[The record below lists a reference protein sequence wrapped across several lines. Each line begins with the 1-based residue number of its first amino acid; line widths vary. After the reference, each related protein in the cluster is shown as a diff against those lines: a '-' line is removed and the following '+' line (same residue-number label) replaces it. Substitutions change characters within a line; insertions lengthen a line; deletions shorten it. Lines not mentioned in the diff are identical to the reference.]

1 MSAKSVNLI
10 RSKVTIYQR
19 ERSALWQARIK
30 LKSGEWYRIT
40 TGTDSEDQAREA
52 ALKFYYT
59 ADYKEQNKLPQ
70 STRKFAAVAQY
81 AITRMQNELDEQ
93 SGKIVYKHYIAAL
106 KNYIIPFFGKMDI
119 ANIGVNDLKEFN
131 EWRDKTIAEQN
142 WASAVQAA
150 KNRATNTEQLKA
162 AKEIKKKPFK
172 ASQSTIN
179 THNSALNRVFDEALL
194 RGWITT
200 SIKPVLLNKGVKAES
215 RGAFTPEEYKD
226 IYTKLRAWSKTG
238 RTDETKELRQVLRE
252 YVLILANTG
261 IRHGTEAANLKWK
274 HIAWYQDKG
283 ERYLTINVDGKR
295 GKRELVARDSTTDY
309 LDRLRKLNP
318 RLTEY
323 ITLDALIAAKVDE
336 FVLVGSSGKVILTNS
351 LAASFRQ
358 FLNETSLLMGAD
370 DKPRSLY
377 SLRHTYATFALADG
391 RNIHKLAVQMGTS
404 VGMLEKYYS
413 KVSARL
419 NAKEHS
425 GRKEKASVGSTD
437 A

>member
-1 MSAKSVNLI
+1 MTAKSVNLLPN
-10 RSKVTIYQR
+10 KVTIYQR
-19 ERSALWQARIK
+19 DRSARWQARIK
-30 LKSGEWYRIT
+30 LKSGEWYRIS
-40 TGTDSEDQAREA
+40 TGARDEADAREA
-52 ALKFYYT
+52 ALKFYHT

-81 AITRMQNELDEQ
+81 AISRMQDELDEE
-93 SGKIVYKHYIAAL
+93 SGKVVYKHYIAVL
-106 KNYIIPFFGKMDI
+106 KNYLIPFFGKLDI
-119 ANIGVNDLKEFN
+119 ANIGVNDLKDFN
-131 EWRDKTIAEQN
+131 EWRDKAIANQQWE
-142 WASAVQAA
+142 SAVRAA
-150 KNRATNTEQLKA
+150 KTKATNTEQLKA
-162 AKEIKKKPFK
+162 AKAIKKKPFK

-194 RGWITT
+194 RGWITS

-215 RGAFTPEEYKD
+215 RGAFPPEEYKD
-226 IYTKLRAWSKTG
+226 IYTKLRAWSKSG
-238 RTDETKELRQVLRE
+238 RTEDTKELRQVLRE

-283 ERYLTINVDGKR
+283 ERYLTLNVDGKR

-318 RLTEY
+318 RLSKY
-323 ITLDALIAAKVDE
+323 ATLDDLIAAKKDE
-336 FVLVGSSGKVILTNS
+336 FVLVGSSGKEILTNS

-358 FLNETSLLMGAD
+358 FLNETKLLMGAD

-419 NAKEHS
+419 NAKEHA
-425 GRKEKASVGSTD
+425 GRKDMATK
-437 A
+437 

>member
-1 MSAKSVNLI
+1 MTAKSVNLLPN
-10 RSKVTIYQR
+10 KVTIYQR
-19 ERSALWQARIK
+19 DRSARWQARIK
-30 LKSGEWYRIT
+30 LKSGEWYRIS
-40 TGTDSEDQAREA
+40 TGARDEADAREA
-52 ALKFYYT
+52 ALKFYHT

-81 AITRMQNELDEQ
+81 AISRMQDELDEE
-93 SGKIVYKHYIAAL
+93 SGKVVYKHYIAVL
-106 KNYIIPFFGKMDI
+106 KNYLIPFFGKLDI
-119 ANIGVNDLKEFN
+119 ANIGVNDLKDFN
-131 EWRDKTIAEQN
+131 EWRDKAIANQQWE
-142 WASAVQAA
+142 SAVRAA
-150 KNRATNTEQLKA
+150 KNKATNTEQLKA
-162 AKEIKKKPFK
+162 AKAIKKKPFK

-194 RGWITT
+194 RGWITS

-215 RGAFTPEEYKD
+215 RGAFPPEEYKD
-226 IYTKLRAWSKTG
+226 IYTKLRAWSKSG
-238 RTDETKELRQVLRE
+238 RTEDTKELRQVLRE

-283 ERYLTINVDGKR
+283 ERYLTLNVDGKR

-318 RLTEY
+318 RLSKY
-323 ITLDALIAAKVDE
+323 ATLDDLIAAKKDE
-336 FVLVGSSGKVILTNS
+336 FVLVGSSGKEILTNS

-358 FLNETSLLMGAD
+358 FLNETKLLMGAD

-419 NAKEHS
+419 NAKEHA
-425 GRKEKASVGSTD
+425 GRKDMATK
-437 A
+437 

>member
-1 MSAKSVNLI
+1 
-10 RSKVTIYQR
+10 
-19 ERSALWQARIK
+19 
-30 LKSGEWYRIT
+30 
-40 TGTDSEDQAREA
+40 
-52 ALKFYYT
+52 
-59 ADYKEQNKLPQ
+59 
-70 STRKFAAVAQY
+70 
-81 AITRMQNELDEQ
+81 MQNELDEG
-93 SGKIVYKHYIAAL
+93 SGKVVYKHYIAAI
-106 KNYIIPFFGKMDI
+106 KNYLLPYFGKMDI
-119 ANIGVNDLKEFN
+119 ANIGVNDLKAFN
-131 EWRDKTIAEQN
+131 EWRDKTISQQQWE
-142 WASAVQAA
+142 SAIQAA
-150 KNRATNTEQLKA
+150 KNRATNPEQLKA

-194 RGWITT
+194 RGWITA

-215 RGAFTPEEYKD
+215 RGAFTPDEYRD
-226 IYTKLRAWSKTG
+226 IYTKLRQWSKSG
-238 RTDETKELRQVLRE
+238 RTDETKELREVLRE

-274 HIAWYQDKG
+274 HIAWFSDGSG
-283 ERYLTINVDGKR
+283 ERYLTLNVDGKR

-318 RLTEY
+318 RLAKY
-323 ITLDALIAAKVDE
+323 ATLDELIAAKVDE
-336 FVLVGSSGKVILTNS
+336 YVLVGRTGKVILTNS

-358 FLNETSLLMGAD
+358 FLNETGLLIGAD

-404 VGMLEKYYS
+404 VGKLEKYYS

-419 NAKEHS
+419 NAKEHA
-425 GRKEKASVGSTD
+425 GR
-437 A
+437 